1 MSNAPLATGTVD
13 SLCLNGE
20 PVTSIQFALDGPVG
34 DSHSASTRA
43 LAGHD
48 GRYISTSDLPRGHQV
63 SNWRTWTGLAAEETA
78 DVEAALGLDIP
89 QGCILENL
97 TISGIP
103 GFSQINPTSRLVFPS
118 RGAGGDLTQAVL
130 AVWEE
135 NGPCATV
142 GKRLE
147 EHHAKPGLTTDFIR
161 AAQGKRGVMGFVL
174 AAGEVRVGDT
184 VLLYPPVK

>member
-1 MSNAPLATGTVD
+1 MSISALATGTVD
-13 SLCLNGE
+13 SLCINGE
-20 PVTSIQFALDGPVG
+20 PVATIQFRLDGPVG
-34 DSHSASTRA
+34 DSHSASTRK

-48 GRYISTSDLPRGHQV
+48 GRYIATSDLPRGHEV
-63 SNWRTWTGLAAEETA
+63 FNWRTWTGLAVEETTEI
-78 DVEAALGLDIP
+78 EAALGLEVP

-97 TISGIP
+97 TVSGIP
-103 GFSQINPTSRLVFPS
+103 GFSQIAPTSRLVFPS
-118 RGAGGDLTQAVL
+118 RGDSDGTTQAIL

-142 GKRLE
+142 GGRLE
-147 EHHAKPGLTTDFIR
+147 KHHGKPGLTTDFIR

-184 VLLYPPVK
+184 VHLYPPVK